1 VKPFAL
7 ASIKILLKTLI
18 IAAFAFSLFD
28 LGADPMV
35 LIGCDCQTFMLA
47 APSLAAQII
56 WLFLFALALFI
67 PTKPS
72 WLPARLIIALAAV
85 LLSSHRLV
93 IDAAHAEIRD
103 IYLFTTIQ
111 PAPFDPSGGI
121 AVTTHRVTTV
131 ITGINPT
138 TTPLTS
144 LSPPAL
150 RPKPHP
156 AQSPRQPLTTP
167 APPRPAGP
175 KHIPC

>member
-7 ASIKILLKTLI
+7 ASIKILVKTLI

-56 WLFLFALALFI
+56 WLFLCALALLI
-67 PTKPS
+67 PTKPG

-111 PAPFDPSGGI
+111 SAPFDPGGGI
-121 AVTTHRVTTV
+121 AVQITPFTTAIHGT
-131 ITGINPT
+131 NPT
-138 TTPLTS
+138 GATVNIF
-144 LSPPAL
+144 SPPEPFGL
-150 RPKPHP
+150 
-156 AQSPRQPLTTP
+156 SRQQLKLLGNP
-167 APPRPAGP
+167 
-175 KHIPC
+175 